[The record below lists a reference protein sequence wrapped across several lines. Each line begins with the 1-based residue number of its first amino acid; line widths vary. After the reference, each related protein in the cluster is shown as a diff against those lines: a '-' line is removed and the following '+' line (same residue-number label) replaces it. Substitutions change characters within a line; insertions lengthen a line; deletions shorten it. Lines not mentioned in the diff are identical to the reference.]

1 MVALWFSSFCSKAW
15 YRSDGVIW
23 TLLMRTSGQLKAPL
37 KIFRQFTLFSSNVHL
52 QFLWCKIINIYFFK
66 GTLYGCLWHLKPPK
80 TVVVLG
86 YINKLSVACH
96 VWNLMFPIQMVEK
109 KKKGQSI
116 ASLIFYFLRIVKTSL
131 FPFPVWTLQA
141 DAVVILE
148 MANTEWGQIQE
159 VTTSAFYKWRVSILR
174 EQYSWCPLI
183 ICRSDSMR
191 CHDWPPTSLSYQ
203 LYWDKTQAFLIL
215 SYSDMF

>member
-96 VWNLMFPIQMVEK
+96 VWNLVFPIQMVEK
-109 KKKGQSI
+109 KKKRPKYCFSH
-116 ASLIFYFLRIVKTSL
+116 FLL
-131 FPFPVWTLQA
+131 FKNCQNLFVSFPCVDPA
-141 DAVVILE
+141 GRRGG
-148 MANTEWGQIQE
+148 NFRNG
-159 VTTSAFYKWRVSILR
+159 
-174 EQYSWCPLI
+174 
-183 ICRSDSMR
+183 
-191 CHDWPPTSLSYQ
+191 
-203 LYWDKTQAFLIL
+203 
-215 SYSDMF
+215 